1 MKVVRA
7 RFQFSTTEGISIP
20 YGDGGACFGDNQ
32 GECSHSGRFM
42 INLNGTGLRV
52 KPTVK
57 WKSSGWSPNYAIMV
71 NFARSPSGQEISA
84 DCGGHCGYCTV
95 DSLVLEQVTCVKKS
109 K

>member
-1 MKVVRA
+1 MKVKRA
-7 RFQFSTTEGISIP
+7 DYQFSTTEGIKVL
-20 YGDGGACFGDNQ
+20 YGVAGACFSDNL

-57 WKSSGWSPNYAIMV
+57 WKGKGSSPNYAIMV
-71 NFARSPSGQEISA
+71 NFARSPSGQEISS
-84 DCGGHCGYCTV
+84 DCGGLCGYCTMT
-95 DSLVLEQVTCVKKS
+95 SLELEQVTCVKKS